1 MPSLPPH
8 LHSDVFVA
16 YHTLTQDLKLPL
28 LTSPGKPLYT
38 ARAAQGQG
46 NYSVQALATLYLLFM
61 LTSPQPQS
69 LTLRDH

>member
-38 ARAAQGQG
+38 ARAAQGH
-46 NYSVQALATLYLLFM
+46 YPVHSHF
-61 LTSPQPQS
+61 
-69 LTLRDH
+69 